1 MSAAARALAIGV
13 TGAFVVLAAYQADPS
28 EAHGLGGALETL
40 QRQPSGSY
48 MLAAVAAGLLV
59 HGAFMLLVA
68 RYRRIGPI

>member
-1 MSAAARALAIGV
+1 VSAAACALAIGV
-13 TGAFVVLAAYQADPS
+13 TGAFVVLAAYQSDLS

-68 RYRRIGPI
+68 RYRRIEPI